1 MLRRRPFYRRST
13 LRRLSTLEPG
23 PRQMLINANQLKDS
37 GKFGDAADIYERLA
51 RGAEN
56 RGILVRAPHLYLE
69 AAYCRLI
76 SKQVQSGIDLMWQ
89 GFHLLE
95 KTKRWHAMFENGKVA
110 VTELHR
116 TGQVGA
122 ADKLQAWL
130 DQTLKDHPE
139 EISSLSESTTAKRH
153 PRFPPK
159 CPQCGASIRADQ
171 ADWIDEDNI
180 ECPYCGSAIP
190 PEE

>member
-1 MLRRRPFYRRST
+1 
-13 LRRLSTLEPG
+13 
-23 PRQMLINANQLKDS
+23 MLINANQLKDS